1 MGYSK
6 DIVSGISWMGSLS
19 ILTKLIGLLE
29 ILIIAKLLLPAQ
41 FGAYGVALLILG
53 ILEVLTE
60 TGVNVFLLQEKK
72 INHYISSAWIVSIL
86 RGIFITLI
94 LIAIAPLVSD
104 FFHSR
109 ESQFLIYLIGAVA
122 FLRGFINPAIVKFQK
137 ELFFIKDFWFRF
149 IVLVVDTTVAIS
161 LTYVLRTPVGII
173 IGLIAG
179 VLTELILSFIIVS
192 PRPGLDFKFSY
203 ITKIFHRGKWIT
215 ASGTFDYVFHNI
227 DNIAVGR
234 ILGPAAL
241 GIYQLAYSVSV
252 MPMTEIGKVFTHVTL
267 PVFVKMHTSP
277 LKLKTAFL
285 RIFIITLLISV
296 PITLVLIFF
305 PEILV
310 IILGMKWSAVGP
322 ILPVLAIVGF
332 LKALSGTTTGLFL
345 SQKKQKC
352 STIVTF
358 VNALTLCALI
368 IPLITVGGL
377 FGAGLAGL
385 SSMVIAIPFLIYY
398 VYKIFS
404 TPVNKI

>member
-1 MGYSK
+1 
-6 DIVSGISWMGSLS
+6 
-19 ILTKLIGLLE
+19 
-29 ILIIAKLLLPAQ
+29 
-41 FGAYGVALLILG
+41 
-53 ILEVLTE
+53 
-60 TGVNVFLLQEKK
+60 
-72 INHYISSAWIVSIL
+72 
-86 RGIFITLI
+86 
-94 LIAIAPLVSD
+94 
-104 FFHSR
+104 
-109 ESQFLIYLIGAVA
+109 
-122 FLRGFINPAIVKFQK
+122 
-137 ELFFIKDFWFRF
+137 
-149 IVLVVDTTVAIS
+149 
-161 LTYVLRTPVGII
+161 
-173 IGLIAG
+173 
-179 VLTELILSFIIVS
+179 
-192 PRPGLDFKFSY
+192 
-203 ITKIFHRGKWIT
+203 
-215 ASGTFDYVFHNI
+215 
-227 DNIAVGR
+227 
-234 ILGPAAL
+234 
-241 GIYQLAYSVSV
+241 

-345 SQKKQKC
+345 SQKKQKY

>member
-192 PRPGLDFKFSY
+192 PRPGLDFKF
-203 ITKIFHRGKWIT
+203 
-215 ASGTFDYVFHNI
+215 
-227 DNIAVGR
+227 
-234 ILGPAAL
+234 
-241 GIYQLAYSVSV
+241 
-252 MPMTEIGKVFTHVTL
+252 
-267 PVFVKMHTSP
+267 
-277 LKLKTAFL
+277 
-285 RIFIITLLISV
+285 
-296 PITLVLIFF
+296 
-305 PEILV
+305 
-310 IILGMKWSAVGP
+310 
-322 ILPVLAIVGF
+322 
-332 LKALSGTTTGLFL
+332 
-345 SQKKQKC
+345 
-352 STIVTF
+352 
-358 VNALTLCALI
+358 
-368 IPLITVGGL
+368 
-377 FGAGLAGL
+377 
-385 SSMVIAIPFLIYY
+385 
-398 VYKIFS
+398 
-404 TPVNKI
+404 